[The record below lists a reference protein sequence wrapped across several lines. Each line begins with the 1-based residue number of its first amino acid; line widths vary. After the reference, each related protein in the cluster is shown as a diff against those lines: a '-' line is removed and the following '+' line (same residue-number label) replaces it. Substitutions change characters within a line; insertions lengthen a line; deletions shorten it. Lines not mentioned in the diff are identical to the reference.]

1 LTHAALTDIPTP
13 RASSL
18 VLQPKATM
26 KHSIAA
32 FFVLAACQTP
42 AAPPVPRASVH
53 PAHLRCEHKVDPLG
67 IGTAAPVL
75 DWRVEAVDARER
87 GLTQSA
93 WQILVASDAALL
105 ANDRGDLWDSGEV
118 KSASTTNV
126 QYRGRPLAF
135 GSAAH
140 WKVRVWDQNGRRS
153 GWSAPATFTVGPLDR
168 ADWQAQWIGWDAPL
182 ANSDHRLGLDGAH
195 WIWTS
200 GDDALHTPACERWFR
215 GHFEAP
221 APALVHTAV
230 LLVSVDNY
238 CDVYWNGERLGGNA
252 DELDGWRHV
261 LRFDVAP
268 KLHAGGNV
276 IAIRAENAAV
286 SPAGVIAKL
295 VVNAG
300 ETGALVATSDASWR
314 ASDRAFD
321 GWNAERF
328 DDAQWPAAEDL
339 GAYGV
344 EPWTNQVFVGLVLPP
359 PRLLRKPFMIPKSV
373 RRATVYASALGLY
386 QLELN
391 GARVGRD
398 SFTPGWTDYEKR
410 VHYEAYDVTSRVHGG
425 TNALGA
431 TLADG
436 WYAGYVGYGGR
447 RDHYGKA
454 TRFLAELVVEHDDGT
469 RTVIGTDGSWRA
481 ATGPLSEADF
491 LMGESYDARAEAAG
505 WSTGD
510 FDDHAWSSVVVDAS
524 IKASVEAHPGMP
536 VREIA
541 ELAPRSTR
549 EVAPDVYVMDLGQ
562 NIAGVAR
569 LKVRGAA
576 GRKITLRYAERV
588 NADGT
593 LYTANLRGARATDT
607 YVCKGGAEE
616 SWQPQFTFHG
626 FQYIEVSGL
635 GAAPEPGAVLGIALS
650 SDTPMVSEF
659 ETSDATV
666 NKIYRNTW
674 WTQRMNF
681 IDVPTDCPQRDE
693 RLGWTGDAQTY
704 IRTACFLSDAQ
715 AFYTKWLVD
724 LEDAQRADGQFPA
737 VAPLKVAGGD
747 GGPAWSD
754 AGVVCPSAVFDTYD
768 DRPLLERH
776 YESMKRFV
784 EFCEKR
790 SLDLLPPKSFH
801 CFGDWVSLNAETPH
815 EVIFE
820 AYFAGSARLL
830 AKCAAALGRDEDA
843 ARFAKLYEHIR
854 GAFNRAYVDAQ
865 GRIQGDT
872 QCDYV
877 LALAFDLVD
886 GERRTQ
892 AARRLVE
899 LIAER
904 DWHLSTGFVG
914 TRDLMLVLSKIG
926 RTDVAYRLLHNKTFP
941 SWGFEIENG
950 ATSIWE
956 RWDGW
961 TSDKGFQDPTM
972 NSFAHYAFGAVTQ
985 WMFETIGGIRALEPG
1000 FAKILIRP
1008 EPGGELTHARTSY
1021 DSIRGPIETEWKLSD
1036 GRFLLDV
1043 IVPPNAVA
1051 EIHVPTLDAESVTES
1066 GRPARSSPG
1075 VTFVRRDAEE
1085 AVYAIGSGRYA
1096 FACGAPVVR
1105 RLRD

>member
-1 LTHAALTDIPTP
+1 
-13 RASSL
+13 
-18 VLQPKATM
+18 
-26 KHSIAA
+26 
-32 FFVLAACQTP
+32 
-42 AAPPVPRASVH
+42 
-53 PAHLRCEHKVDPLG
+53 LRCEHKVDPLG
-67 IGTAAPVL
+67 IGTGAPVL
-75 DWRVEAVDARER
+75 DWRVEAEDARER
-87 GLTQSA
+87 GLAQSA

-105 ANDRGDLWDSGEV
+105 ASARGDLWDSGEV
-118 KSASTTNV
+118 RSASTTDIR
-126 QYRGRPLAF
+126 YRGRPLAF
-135 GSAAH
+135 GSVAH
-140 WKVRVWDQNGRRS
+140 WKVRVRDQDGRMS
-153 GWSAPATFTVGPLDR
+153 DWSAPALFTVGPLENS
-168 ADWQAQWIGWDAPL
+168 DWKAQWIGWDAPR
-182 ANSDHRLGLDGAH
+182 ASSDHRLGLDGAH
-195 WIWTS
+195 WIWAP
-200 GDDALHTPACERWFR
+200 GDDALHSPECERWFR
-215 GHFEAP
+215 GHFRVP
-221 APALVHTAV
+221 AQHAAHTAA
-230 LLVSVDNY
+230 LSVSVDNY
-238 CDVYWNGERLGGNA
+238 CDVYLNGERLGGNA
-252 DELDGWRHV
+252 DELDGWRHA
-261 LRFDVAP
+261 LRFDVAS
-268 KLHAGGNV
+268 KLHADDNV
-276 IAIRAENAAV
+276 IAIRAKNAALGA
-286 SPAGVIAKL
+286 AGVIAKL
-295 VVNAG
+295 VIDAR
-300 ETGALVATSDASWR
+300 EPSELVVASDASWR
-314 ASDRAFD
+314 ASASAPE

-328 DDAQWPAAEDL
+328 DDAHWPAARDL
-339 GAYGV
+339 GAYGI
-344 EPWTNQVFVGLVLPP
+344 EPWTNQVSSGLVLPP
-359 PRLLRKPFMIPKSV
+359 PRLLRKTFTIQKSV

-386 QLELN
+386 QLELD

-398 SFTPGWTDYEKR
+398 FFTPGWTDYEKR
-410 VHYEAYDVTSRVHGG
+410 VYCQTYDVTSRVKAGVH
-425 TNALGA
+425 ALGA

-436 WYAGYVGYGGR
+436 WYSGYVGYGGR
-447 RDHYGKA
+447 RDHYGDK

-481 ATGPLSEADF
+481 ATGPLAEADF
-491 LMGESYDARAEAAG
+491 LMGESYDARSEPAG
-505 WSTGD
+505 WSTGA

-524 IKASVEAHPGMP
+524 IQARVEAHPGVP

-569 LKVRGAA
+569 LRVRGER

-588 NADGT
+588 NDDGT
-593 LYTANLRGARATDT
+593 IYTANLRGARATDT

-616 SWQPQFTFHG
+616 TWQPQFTFHG

-635 GAAPEPGAVLGIALS
+635 GAAPEPGAILGVALS
-650 SDTPMVSEF
+650 SDTPMVAEF

-666 NKIYRNTW
+666 NKIYSNTW

-704 IRTACFLSDAQ
+704 IRTACFLSDAE

-724 LEDAQRADGQFPA
+724 LEDAQRADGQFPM

-747 GGPAWSD
+747 GGPAWAD
-754 AGVVCPSAVFDTYD
+754 AGVVCPSAVFDVYD
-768 DRPLLERH
+768 DRPLLESH

-790 SLDLLPPKSFH
+790 SVDLLPPKEFH

-820 AYFAGSARLL
+820 AYFAGSTRLL
-830 AKCAAALGRDEDA
+830 ARSAATLGRAQDA
-843 ARFAKLYEHIR
+843 ARFAKLYEDIR
-854 GAFNRAYVDAQ
+854 GAFNRAYVDAH

-877 LALAFDLVD
+877 LALAFDLLD
-886 GERRTQ
+886 GERRDR
-892 AARRLVE
+892 AADRLVE

-961 TSDKGFQDPTM
+961 TTQKGFQDPGM

-1008 EPGGELTHARTSY
+1008 EPGGELTFARMRY
-1021 DSIRGPIETEWKLSD
+1021 DSIRGPIETRWKLSD
-1036 GRFLLDV
+1036 GRLSLDV
-1043 IVPPNAVA
+1043 SIPPNTTA
-1051 EIHVPTLDAESVTES
+1051 EVHVPTLDAESVTES
-1066 GRPARSSPG
+1066 GRPARSSPR
-1075 VTFVRRDAEE
+1075 VTFARSDADA
-1085 AVYAIGSGRYA
+1085 AVYTVGSGRYA
-1096 FACGAPVVR
+1096 FECGKPLVR
-1105 RLRD
+1105 KLSE